1 MAAGEHRRGDG
12 GTEAVT
18 TTLQDPDR
26 AATAERSGGS
36 AVLALRDAGLAYGSR
51 RLWDGLDLDVQ
62 PGEFVAVLG
71 PNRAGKTSLLR
82 TVLGQQR
89 LTSGSM
95 SFLGRPVRRGHRRIG
110 YIPQQRLMDSG
121 TPLRARDMIA
131 QGVTGHRWG
140 IRPERRAERE
150 RIDRIVD
157 EVGATAFADAP
168 VAELSG
174 GEQQRTRVGQ
184 AIAADPALLLCDE
197 PLISLD
203 LRHQRGVTELID
215 RQRRQQGAAV
225 LFVTHDVNPI
235 LDVVDRVLYIA
246 GGRFRIGAPDE
257 VLRADVLSDL
267 YGTPVDVVR
276 TMGRIVIV
284 GASDAHDTAGDG
296 HHHCEPGPHTTTPD
310 EGRI

>member
-1 MAAGEHRRGDG
+1 M
-12 GTEAVT
+12 
-18 TTLQDPDR
+18 
-26 AATAERSGGS
+26 
-36 AVLALRDAGLAYGSR
+36 LALRDAALSYGSR
-51 RLWDGLDLDVQ
+51 TLWSHLDLDLA

-71 PNRAGKTSLLR
+71 PNGAGKTSLLR

-89 LTSGSM
+89 LTGGTM
-95 SFLGRPVRRGHRRIG
+95 SFLGQPVRRGHRRIG
-110 YIPQQRLMDSG
+110 YIPQQRLMESG
-121 TPLRARDMIA
+121 TPLRARDMIV
-131 QGVTGHRWG
+131 QGVTGSRWG
-140 IRPERRAERE
+140 VLPASRAERA
-150 RIDRIVD
+150 RVDRILD

-215 RQRRQQGAAV
+215 RQRRQQDAAV

-284 GASDAHDTAGDG
+284 GANEAHDQTGA
-296 HHHCEPGPHTTTPD
+296 HHHCDADPHATTPD

>member
-1 MAAGEHRRGDG
+1 MTTSTAA
-12 GTEAVT
+12 AT
-18 TTLQDPDR
+18 TDSPATTSVDDR
-26 AATAERSGGS
+26 AAARP
-36 AVLALRDAGLAYGSR
+36 VLVLRDAGLSFGER
-51 RLWDGLDLDVQ
+51 KLWGHLDLDIA

-71 PNRAGKTSLLR
+71 PNGAGKTSLLR

-89 LTSGSM
+89 LTSGTM
-95 SFLGRPVRRGHRRIG
+95 SFLGQPVRRGHRKIG
-110 YIPQQRLMDSG
+110 YIPQQRLMEAG

-140 IRPERRAERE
+140 VLPTSKADRA
-150 RIDRIVD
+150 RIDRILD

-215 RQRRQQGAAV
+215 RQRRQHDAAV

-246 GGRFRIGAPDE
+246 GGRFRIGSPDD

-284 GASDAHDTAGDG
+284 GANDAHD
-296 HHHCEPGPHTTTPD
+296 HHHGEVDPHAPASD
-310 EGRI
+310 GGRI

>member
-1 MAAGEHRRGDG
+1 MTTSTAA
-12 GTEAVT
+12 AT
-18 TTLQDPDR
+18 TDSPATTSVDDR
-26 AATAERSGGS
+26 AAARP
-36 AVLALRDAGLAYGSR
+36 VLALRDAGLSFGER
-51 RLWDGLDLDVQ
+51 KLWGHLDLDIA

-71 PNRAGKTSLLR
+71 PNGAGKTSLLR

-89 LTSGSM
+89 LTSGTM
-95 SFLGRPVRRGHRRIG
+95 SFLGQTVRRGHRKIG
-110 YIPQQRLMDSG
+110 YIPQQRLMEAG

-140 IRPERRAERE
+140 VLPTSRADRA
-150 RIDRIVD
+150 RIDRILD
-157 EVGATAFADAP
+157 EVGAAAFADAP

-215 RQRRQQGAAV
+215 RQRRQHEAAV

-246 GGRFRIGAPDE
+246 GGRFRIGSPDE

-284 GASDAHDTAGDG
+284 GANDAHD
-296 HHHCEPGPHTTTPD
+296 HHHGEVDPHAPASD